1 MIKVIEAIFK
11 HYSNVVRFL
20 FYVVVIAA
28 GNEGRKGAFMVSSPS
43 TGYDVISVAS
53 VDNEYS
59 LQPVLSVESTDEKFR
74 KLFYSLERYTLMDF
88 FFQKVIYY
96 MRSCFCLIKK
106 TLLLIRQ

>member
-1 MIKVIEAIFK
+1 M
-11 HYSNVVRFL
+11 
-20 FYVVVIAA
+20 VIAA

-96 MRSCFCLIKK
+96 MRSCFCLIKNFTINMTIK
-106 TLLLIRQ
+106 IKCSLCIIKHDK